1 MVEQSFW
8 EMLRTKRDSLT
19 KSGGIVAD
27 YLVQHA
33 EDAQYLSISS
43 LANACGVAEA
53 TIFRFCRSLGF
64 DGYNEMKIA
73 LAKAT
78 ATAMPVALKLEPGV
92 DTQTLVTHAY
102 NTAVEALN
110 GTRSVLDPDA
120 IDRAATLLQRAR
132 QVYCLGQGGSQ
143 VLAGDIWARFSMT
156 STKFRTAG
164 DSHMQAI
171 TASLMGPE
179 DVLLFVSYSG
189 STWHGDHPGK
199 ADQIPLAGVLPQH
212 RVQPACQKADDIH
225 RHDPR
230 QVFVQQGTV
239 VRPPPG
245 LHGTVCPQQQGKIKA
260 ECHNGCIQQHQQRTA
275 QQHLRGIL
283 GFIFHLRSSFSLSA
297 PRVCPALLFRQ
308 CSPPAM
314 PEGYNYTFVLYSQS
328 PPVSRKFTFLS
339 LSPVFPGL
347 CLPQHRPQLLPKPQ
361 RQRRQ

>member
-1 MVEQSFW
+1 MELGGVIVHGQHRAAILLVGLTHIDGPCTGFARTHDQHRAVGVLGGHFAHPLTQRMVQKQPPSQAAAADEQKD
-8 EMLRTKRDSLT
+8 EHRGHAVGGIEQHTVDKT
-19 KSGGIVAD
+19 AVHHIHHSGG
-27 YLVQHA
+27 
-33 EDAQYLSISS
+33 
-43 LANACGVAEA
+43 
-53 TIFRFCRSLGF
+53 
-64 DGYNEMKIA
+64 
-73 LAKAT
+73 
-78 ATAMPVALKLEPGV
+78 
-92 DTQTLVTHAY
+92 
-102 NTAVEALN
+102 
-110 GTRSVLDPDA
+110 
-120 IDRAATLLQRAR
+120 
-132 QVYCLGQGGSQ
+132 
-143 VLAGDIWARFSMT
+143 
-156 STKFRTAG
+156 
-164 DSHMQAI
+164 
-171 TASLMGPE
+171 
-179 DVLLFVSYSG
+179 
-189 STWHGDHPGK
+189 HGDHSGK

-212 RVQPACQKADDIH
+212 RVQPARQKADDIH

-239 VRPPPG
+239 VGPPPG

-283 GFIFHLRSSFSLSA
+283 GSIFHLRSSFSLSA